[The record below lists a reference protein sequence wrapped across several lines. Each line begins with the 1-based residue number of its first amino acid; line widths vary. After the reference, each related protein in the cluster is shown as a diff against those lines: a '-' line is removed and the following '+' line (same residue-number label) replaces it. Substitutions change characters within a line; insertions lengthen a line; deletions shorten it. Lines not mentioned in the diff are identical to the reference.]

1 MAYIRLLYLEAS
13 IDMHTAAGL
22 YIETEPCTKKRFGES
37 DRQTERTSTK
47 KRHFRVAL
55 ANDVNI
61 SFLYLGCCL
70 FGTMYERALRRGRQE
85 NGTKNTKKRYLRETK
100 TSF

>member
-1 MAYIRLLYLEAS
+1 MAYIRLLYLKAS
-13 IDMHTAAGL
+13 INMHTAACL
-22 YIETEPCTKKRFGES
+22 YIETESCTKERFGEG

-47 KRHFRVAL
+47 KRHFRVDL

-70 FGTMYERALRRGRQE
+70 FGTMYERALRRGLQE
-85 NGTKNTKKRYLRETK
+85 DDTKQH
-100 TSF
+100 

>member
-13 IDMHTAAGL
+13 IDMHTAACL
-22 YIETEPCTKKRFGES
+22 YIETEPCMKKRFGEG

-47 KRHFRVAL
+47 KRHFRVDL

-85 NGTKNTKKRYLRETK
+85 DDTKQH
-100 TSF
+100 

>member
-13 IDMHTAAGL
+13 IDMNTAAGL
-22 YIETEPCTKKRFGES
+22 YIETEPCTKKCFGES

-47 KRHFRVAL
+47 KRHFRVDL

-85 NGTKNTKKRYLRETK
+85 DDTKQH
-100 TSF
+100 